1 MHEIKIF
8 RPDSTGSLK
17 LVEIK
22 EAVYDSGVTPLRSS
36 FPKKRSIAIVCEVC
50 GFKTRTQVPK
60 KTTCTKRSCE
70 LVALKKK
77 ARTREIMGLKG
88 SRGAN
93 PSSPD

>member
-8 RPDSTGSLK
+8 KPDSNGKLK
-17 LVEIK
+17 LVETK
-22 EAVYDSGVTPLRSS
+22 EAVFDSGVTPLRSS
-36 FPKKRSIAIVCEVC
+36 FPKKKSIPIVCEVC

-77 ARTREIMGLKG
+77 ARTREIMGLNG
-88 SRGAN
+88 GRGAN
-93 PSSPD
+93 HSSPD